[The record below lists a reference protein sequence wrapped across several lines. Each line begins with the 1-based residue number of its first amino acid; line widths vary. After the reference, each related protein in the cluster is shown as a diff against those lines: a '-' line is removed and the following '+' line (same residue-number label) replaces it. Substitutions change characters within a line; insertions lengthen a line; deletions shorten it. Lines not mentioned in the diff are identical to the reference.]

1 MLWTR
6 GGSAPD
12 VSQTTFELST
22 DGGSSYT
29 PLGGTATR
37 VGSTANWQLSGLS
50 LPASGQLRARGR
62 TSGGYSNGSSGLVQ
76 QVNTFGPDGVF
87 RNGFE

>member
-22 DGGSSYT
+22 DGGSSFT

-37 VGSTANWQLSGLS
+37 VGNTANWQLSGLS

-62 TSGGYSNGSSGLVQ
+62 TSGSFQNGSSGLVQ
-76 QVNTFGPDGVF
+76 QVNTFGPDEVF